1 MTGVVDFPRELYTR
15 IITSQKY
22 KLRSVNQ
29 SAGTNWNGTGGKPS
43 GPHTQFWTADVSL
56 GQMEDPILQDVEAI
70 LTKLKG
76 RANVLRFAYS
86 NRWAPY
92 RDRSRVAGRV
102 NFSDGTSFTDG
113 TGFVNGLLP
122 PEVFLVNAA
131 AAGSRYLTLACGS
144 SALGVPNAFRA
155 GDLLQIKPGGIAGTV
170 PHLYQATLGGDTDAS
185 GNIGLTI
192 EPKLRQGVAAGDTVS
207 LRYPDTLFRLA
218 DDNQGEI
225 DVGGGGFGTCGFQL
239 IEALDL
245 VP

>member
-1 MTGVVDFPRELYTR
+1 MDIIDFPRELYGR
-15 IITSQKY
+15 IITGQKFT
-22 KLRSVNQ
+22 LRSVNQ

-43 GPHTQFWTADVSL
+43 GPHTQFWTADVTL
-56 GQMEDPILQDVEAI
+56 GQIADPILQDVDALI
-70 LTKLKG
+70 TKLRG

-86 NRWAPY
+86 NRWAPW
-92 RDRSRVAGRV
+92 RDRNLVAGQST
-102 NFSDGTSFTDG
+102 FSDGTRFVDG
-113 TGFVNGLLP
+113 TGFSNGLLP

-131 AAGSRYLTLACGS
+131 PMGSRYLTLACGS
-144 SALGVPNAFRA
+144 AATSIANAFRA
-155 GDLLQIKPGGIAGTV
+155 GDLLQVKPNGIAGTV
-170 PHLYQATLGGDTDAS
+170 PHLYKATLGGDTDAS

-225 DVGGGGFGTCGFQL
+225 DVQGGGFGTCGFQI

-245 VP
+245 VPW